1 MTVHKKLSIVIFI
14 VFAASCSS
22 QPSSTETAAPSG
34 GTSASSSAGTTPT
47 VGAKVQRPDAVATKA
62 LAVTPPAGAKT
73 DTAVGY
79 AESSIGTANEDSDS
93 DSFWFEEIDF
103 DGDGNS
109 ESAEMLWDDEDK
121 VGQRVRRDHR

>member
-1 MTVHKKLSIVIFI
+1 MR
-14 VFAASCSS
+14 A
-22 QPSSTETAAPSG
+22 E
-34 GTSASSSAGTTPT
+34 SSAQSEIPRATRQVPCSRE
-47 VGAKVQRPDAVATKA
+47 AQRPDAVATKA